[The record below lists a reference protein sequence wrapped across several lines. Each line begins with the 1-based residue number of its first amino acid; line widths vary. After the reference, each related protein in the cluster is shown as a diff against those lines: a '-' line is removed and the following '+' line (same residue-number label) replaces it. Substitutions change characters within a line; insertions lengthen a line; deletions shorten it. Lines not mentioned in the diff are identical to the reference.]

1 MSRHLCIVSLI
12 QCQHNTF
19 TTFFSG
25 TLAVFATALTT
36 IGVYGVVTYSISR
49 HTHEIG
55 IHMALE
61 ARMHDVLITVMR
73 NGLKP
78 VLIGVVVGLAGAFA
92 LTRVISSL
100 FYEVGHNNPLTLL

>member
-1 MSRHLCIVSLI
+1 
-12 QCQHNTF
+12 
-19 TTFFSG
+19 
-25 TLAVFATALTT
+25 
-36 IGVYGVVTYSISR
+36 
-49 HTHEIG
+49 
-55 IHMALE
+55 MALE